1 MLWFTLV
8 YEGDKAN
15 TALSKT
21 YQKNILKKLKG
32 CCSEQWSETIR
43 VRFWR
48 TGGHKNSCEYSPPW
62 KETFSGSHLFAFLRR
77 ERKKPSRFLWFDSTL
92 TYCKLHNFSG
102 TFVFHVRCRL
112 FLWKILKYEVCNS
125 LGSYLYIL
133 LKIHQT
139 SYFNS
144 DSITDRSNIIK
155 KPQY

>member
-1 MLWFTLV
+1 M
-8 YEGDKAN
+8 
-15 TALSKT
+15 SKT
-21 YQKNILKKLKG
+21 YQKNILEKLKG
-32 CCSEQWSETIR
+32 GCSEPWSETIR
-43 VRFWR
+43 VRFWTTR
-48 TGGHKNSCEYSPPW
+48 GKKNSCEYSPLW
-62 KETFSGSHLFAFLRR
+62 KETFSGSHLFAFLRT
-77 ERKKPSRFLWFDSTL
+77 ERSKGTIQLFLWFNGTL

-112 FLWKILKYEVCNS
+112 FLWKILKCEVCNS

>member
-1 MLWFTLV
+1 MIRNHQGKVL
-8 YEGDKAN
+8 
-15 TALSKT
+15 
-21 YQKNILKKLKG
+21 KNKG
-32 CCSEQWSETIR
+32 
-43 VRFWR
+43 V
-48 TGGHKNSCEYSPPW
+48 
-62 KETFSGSHLFAFLRR
+62 KEFLRVFPSVKGDFFR
-77 ERKKPSRFLWFDSTL
+77 FSSFCISPERAIERNYPTFLWFNGTL

-112 FLWKILKYEVCNS
+112 FLWKILKCEVCNS